1 MEWCLGVNCG
11 TIYMKCLMCWSLWK
25 RGSSVGGFI
34 FDKSHCLKTVQ
45 QHHTTPHNNTQQ
57 HTTAQLFW
65 KREKYFQQETRG
77 DNDPNI
83 SWLGFRFSIM
93 NHKESWNKMVSH
105 KMQSQKGI
113 LTYVRWLRLA
123 NLTQRNARLDHTLYD
138 YPIHIRDGHN
148 HQNCLSKQ

>member
-1 MEWCLGVNCG
+1 MGRFIWNVWCVGLFENVDH
-11 TIYMKCLMCWSLWK
+11 LWAASSL
-25 RGSSVGGFI
+25 I
-34 FDKSHCLKTVQ
+34 NHTVLRQ
-45 QHHTTPHNNTQQ
+45 CNNTTQHHTTPHNNTQQ

-93 NHKESWNKMVSH
+93 NHKKSWNKMVSH